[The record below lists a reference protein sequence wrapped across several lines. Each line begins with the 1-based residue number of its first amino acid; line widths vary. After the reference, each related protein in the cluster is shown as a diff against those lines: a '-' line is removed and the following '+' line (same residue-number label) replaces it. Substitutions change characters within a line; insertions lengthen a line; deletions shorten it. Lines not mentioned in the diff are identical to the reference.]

1 MPAPNVDSAVI
12 RLTVRKTPP
21 CPVKDEAVM
30 FRLIRAGFNQRRKTL
45 LNSLTGAGYSKE
57 QLTAAFAAAELSP
70 TARAE
75 QLTLPQF
82 AALADA
88 LVEAKI
94 L

>member
-1 MPAPNVDSAVI
+1 
-12 RLTVRKTPP
+12 
-21 CPVKDEAVM
+21 M

-45 LNSLTGAGYSKE
+45 LNSLTGAGYNKE
-57 QLTAAFAAAELSP
+57 QLTAAFAAAGLAP

-88 LVEAKI
+88 LVG
-94 L
+94 